1 LTTRLDTF
9 FVSIKYF
16 TKSNKHITATFI
28 NSDIIHT
35 MSQSKSLNAMTLLV
49 LATTMLFSMLFS
61 SSSGGFLIKG
71 VEGRKLSQ
79 AKIFSKSKI

>member
-1 LTTRLDTF
+1 
-9 FVSIKYF
+9 
-16 TKSNKHITATFI
+16 
-28 NSDIIHT
+28 